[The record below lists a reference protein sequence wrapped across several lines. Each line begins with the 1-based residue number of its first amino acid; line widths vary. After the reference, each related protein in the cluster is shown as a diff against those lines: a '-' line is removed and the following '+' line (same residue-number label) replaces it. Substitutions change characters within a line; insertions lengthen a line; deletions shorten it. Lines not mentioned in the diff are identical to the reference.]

1 MPEDKPSLFAGLR
14 HELGG
19 LSGEVARW
27 FKAHWELARLE
38 IEADLSEVRRLAVA
52 LVAAGVL
59 GLAALPLLATALAWR
74 LRGWAGLGFGA
85 WLALF
90 GVGLLLVAFVGGVL
104 AWRRFR
110 RRFSGLEETL
120 EELREDLVWL
130 GEWMGAEAARGDGED
145 DAAAGDGTAGKPAR

>member
-1 MPEDKPSLFAGLR
+1 MPDDKPPLFAGLR

-19 LSGEVARW
+19 LSREAARW
-27 FKAHWELARLE
+27 LMAHWELARLE
-38 IEADLSEVRRLAVA
+38 LEADLGEARRLAVA
-52 LVAAGVL
+52 LVAAGIL

-74 LRGWAGLGFGA
+74 LKGCVGLGFGA

-90 GVGLLLVAFVGGVL
+90 GVGLLLAAFVGGRL

-110 RRFSGLEETL
+110 RRYSGLEETL

-130 GEWMGAEAARGDGED
+130 GEWIEKSGEWRV
-145 DAAAGDGTAGKPAR
+145 GSGEE